1 MRQETSERRKS
12 LGQSAKVQNEEV
24 RGRGEGGWGGGVG
37 GGEGKEG
44 TEITYS
50 GLSLE

>member
-1 MRQETSERRKS
+1 MRQATSERRKS

-24 RGRGEGGWGGGVG
+24 RGRGGGWGGGGG